1 MFATSEVEFTAS
13 GTAYILVDR
22 YIPLWGCPV
31 SLLSD
36 NGLHFCS
43 KLSRALYE
51 RLGINKIA
59 TSSYHPCTNGGV
71 ERVNHIMALILA
83 MVGGEQ
89 QSDWDIHLQHV
100 ESAYNNSISPTL
112 VDTKASTNLPT

>member
-1 MFATSEVEFTAS
+1 MGYNSAQNFPGPSTSVWAKVAT
-13 GTAYILVDR
+13 R
-22 YIPLWGCPV
+22 
-31 SLLSD
+31 
-36 NGLHFCS
+36 
-43 KLSRALYE
+43 
-51 RLGINKIA
+51 
-59 TSSYHPCTNGGV
+59 SYHPCTNGGV
-71 ERVNHIMALILA
+71 EHVNHIMALILA